1 MGGLPPGRKVFTDP
15 GHFERIAFEFVIH
28 LTMILLIGCPF
39 SAMSIAG
46 FMVSASDIVP
56 NRSRVSAAPSS
67 VPGTGALRKLSS
79 SGMKPI
85 LSKYSRV
92 ASFGAGP
99 MPLMA

>member
-1 MGGLPPGRKVFTDP
+1 
-15 GHFERIAFEFVIH
+15 
-28 LTMILLIGCPF
+28 MILLIGWPF

-46 FMVSASDIVP
+46 FMVSASFIVP
-56 NRSRVSAAPSS
+56 NLSRVRTAPSS

-79 SGMKPI
+79 SGMYPS

-92 ASFGAGP
+92 ASLGAGP